1 MEFNDWIIMRLKFLL
16 VVLACLTALSA
27 SSQQIVGTGQIKP
40 AKYEKSDGKMFVVSF
55 VKLDS
60 PMPNGAELQLNG
72 KSIEMLGGN
81 SDSIVIKLP
90 MIGKF
95 DRLSLSHKGKTI
107 SETMVQ
113 APISSDW
120 GYFGKGM
127 IHVMQS
133 SHQDIAWMDTPEYC
147 RNERIEDIV
156 KPALETMKTEPR
168 YAFEMEQTL
177 NLMEFLERYPERK
190 NELIQRYK
198 EGRFTWGGSFT
209 QPYEGLLSGEQLV
222 RQIYYGRKWIKDSLG
237 CDERTV
243 YNIDVPGRAMQV
255 PQIYR
260 KSGIHTLFISRMY
273 DGLYDWYSPDGTK
286 LPTFA
291 CTKYDYPTGVLNY
304 FHEDAFTAMQRVYGN
319 IMLAGTEYSQ
329 YKIPAH
335 YPIVLSTD
343 ASKPINLLPLIDEW
357 NRIVDESGENIPHI
371 SLTTAD
377 KFLEAVEEPGVPFK
391 RVDGERPN
399 LWLYIHGTSHHK
411 MYADKRRAAITLP
424 AAETMSSI
432 AETMLSNYRYPAREF
447 FRAWM
452 ASIYPDHGIGGKN
465 GTITDSIFADS
476 LRVAK
481 TIGEKA
487 LMNVLCSITDNIK
500 TKKGNIVVFNDLTW
514 NRKDIVR
521 YPVDKS
527 VSIEGVPSQISNGHV
542 CFIADVPSFG
552 YSSYSISKK
561 PADSTIPDGINQGE
575 NYYDGQFYKFIL
587 GKGGI
592 VSLFD
597 KELQREL
604 VINDKYAMGDII
616 SLEYK
621 GNGAGEFTQVKEP
634 ERFITYRITRNK
646 SLTSDF
652 ESVWKIKETGPVFTT
667 FECITP
673 MDHATVIQKIT
684 AYHAIKK
691 IDIDVRLQDFDGEH
705 NRQYRILFPLD
716 NQWRKSDIDYE
727 VPYGVA
733 RVGRDEMK
741 DIANGFSCWG
751 TYDNRPSD
759 THPREIQNFISAS
772 GNGFG
777 FTLASDVN
785 TADWMD
791 PSLNREYYTVLQAII
806 LSSHHSC
813 HGEGDWYSQEGTHD
827 FHFSIL
833 SHNQGWENGYCYA
846 LASNHPYSVCT
857 KNNNGG
863 FMENSSSLIQI
874 SDPLVSVSTLKKA
887 DDGNGYILRIVEMEG
902 KDKEVTLTLPF
913 NVSKIIKTN
922 LIEEEEGP
930 IEGSGNKLTFK
941 LGHHAVEAYK
951 ILL

>member
-1 MEFNDWIIMRLKFLL
+1 MKRLL
-16 VVLACLTALSA
+16 LTAIAGFSVLFA
-27 SSQQIVGTGQIKP
+27 FSQQITGNGQIRP
-40 AKYEKSDGKMFVVSF
+40 VKYEKIDGKLQVISY

-60 PMPNGAELQLNG
+60 PMPEGALFKLDG
-72 KSIEMLGGN
+72 KEIETLGGGA
-81 SDSIVIKLP
+81 DSIVVRLP

-95 DRLSLSHKGKTI
+95 NRLSLVAGNKVL
-107 SETMVQ
+107 SETMVK
-113 APISSDW
+113 APIDSDW

-133 SHQDIAWMDTPEYC
+133 SHQDIAWMDTPQYC

-156 KPALETMKTEPR
+156 KPALETMKQESR

-177 NLMEFLERYPERK
+177 NLMEFLERYPDRK
-190 NELIQRYK
+190 EEIIQRYK

-260 KSGIHTLFISRMY
+260 KSGIHSLFISRMY

-291 CTKYDYPTGVLNY
+291 CTKYDYPTGVLKY
-304 FHEDAFTAMQRVYGN
+304 FHEDAFTAMERIYGN
-319 IMLAGTEYSQ
+319 IMLAGPDYAEYG
-329 YKIPAH
+329 IPAH
-335 YPIVLSTD
+335 YPIVISTD

-357 NRIVDESGENIPHI
+357 NHIADISGENIPHI

-377 KFLEAVEEPGVPFK
+377 KFLEAVEEPGIPFK

-399 LWLYIHGTSHHK
+399 LWLYIHGTAHHK
-411 MYADKRRAAITLP
+411 MYADKRRAAVTLP

-432 AETMLSNYRYPAREF
+432 AETLLQDFCYPARDF
-447 FRAWM
+447 FRGWM

-476 LRVAK
+476 LHVAK
-481 TIGEKA
+481 TIGDKTLSSA
-487 LMNVLCSITDNIK
+487 LSSM
-500 TKKGNIVVFNDLTW
+500 TKEIAADKGSIVVFNDLTW
-514 NRKDIVR
+514 NRRDIVR
-521 YPVDKS
+521 YPVDKAVS
-527 VSIEGVPSQISNGHV
+527 VEGVPSQMSNGQV

-552 YSSYSISKK
+552 YNSYKISKK
-561 PADSTIPDGINQGE
+561 PAVGGIPDGIEQGE
-575 NYYDGQFYKFIL
+575 NFYDGHFYKFVL

-592 VSLFD
+592 ISLFD
-597 KELQREL
+597 KELGREL
-604 VINDKYAMGDII
+604 VVNDKYAMGDII

-621 GNGAGEFTQVKEP
+621 GNGAGEFTQIKEP
-634 ERFITYRITRNK
+634 ERYITYRITRNK
-646 SLTSDF
+646 GLTGDF
-652 ESVWKIKETGPVFTT
+652 ESVWKITETGPVFTV
-667 FECITP
+667 FECTTP

-691 IDIDVRLQDFDGEH
+691 IDIDIRLKDFDGSH
-705 NRQYRILFPLD
+705 NRQYRILFPMD
-716 NQWRKSDIDYE
+716 NEWRKSCIDYE

-741 DIANGFSCWG
+741 DVANGFCCWG

-791 PSLNREYYTVLQAII
+791 PSLNREFYTVLQAII

-833 SHNQGWENGYCYA
+833 SHKEGWENGYCYA
-846 LASNHPYSVCT
+846 VASNHPYSVCT
-857 KNNNGG
+857 KTNSGGHLEKNG
-863 FMENSSSLIQI
+863 SLLSV

-887 DDGNGYILRIVEMEG
+887 DDGTGYILRIVEMEG
-902 KDKEVTLTLPF
+902 KDKEVTITLPF
-913 NVSKIIKTN
+913 NVSKVIKTN

-930 IEGSGNKLTFK
+930 QEGSGNKLTFK
-941 LGHHAVEAYK
+941 IGHHAVEAYK
-951 ILL
+951 LVVL

>member
-1 MEFNDWIIMRLKFLL
+1 MRRIIITTAAVFST
-16 VVLACLTALSA
+16 LTVF
-27 SSQQIVGTGQIKP
+27 SQQFVGTGQLKP
-40 AKYEKSDGKMFVVSF
+40 ADYEMVDGKFQVASY
-55 VKLDS
+55 VKLDA
-60 PMPNGAELQLNG
+60 PMPEGSCFLLNG
-72 KSIEMLGGN
+72 KELEVLGGN
-81 SDSIVIKLP
+81 ADSAVVRLP

-95 DRLSLSHKGKTI
+95 DKLALSLNGGIIWEVAVK
-107 SETMVQ
+107 
-113 APISSDW
+113 APIDSDW
-120 GYFGKGM
+120 GYFGKGI

-190 NELIQRYK
+190 DELIQRYK

-209 QPYEGLLSGEQLV
+209 QPYEGILSGEQLV

-237 CDERTV
+237 CEERTV
-243 YNIDVPGRAMQV
+243 YNIDVPGRTMQV
-255 PQIYR
+255 PQIYQ
-260 KSGIHTLFISRMY
+260 KSGIHSLFISRMH

-286 LPTFA
+286 LATFA
-291 CTKYDYPTGVLNY
+291 CSKYDYPTGVLNY
-304 FHEDAFTAMQRVYGN
+304 FREDAFTALTRVYDN
-319 IMLAGTEYSQ
+319 LMLAGPDYAEYG
-329 YKIPAH
+329 IPAH

-343 ASKPINLLPLIDEW
+343 ASKPVNLLPLIDEW
-357 NRIVDESGENIPHI
+357 NRIVDISGENIPHI

-411 MYADKRRAAITLP
+411 MYADKRRAAVTLP
-424 AAETMSSI
+424 AAETMSSV
-432 AETMLSNYRYPAREF
+432 AETLLGDFRYPARDF

-476 LRVAK
+476 LHVAK
-481 TIGEKA
+481 TIGDHT
-487 LMNVLCSITDNIK
+487 LSDVLGHMTDNISAQ
-500 TKKGNIVVFNDLTW
+500 KGNIVVFNDLTW
-514 NRKDIVR
+514 NRRDVVK
-521 YPVDKS
+521 YPSAGNIS
-527 VSIEGVPSQISNGHV
+527 VEGVPSQMVDGQLY
-542 CFIADVPSFG
+542 FIADVPSFG
-552 YSSYSISKK
+552 YSSYKISKK
-561 PADSTIPDGINQGE
+561 PSGTKVPEGITQGG
-575 NYYDGQFYKFIL
+575 NFYDGQFYKFYL

-592 VSLFD
+592 VSLYD
-597 KELQREL
+597 KELGREL
-604 VINDKYAMGDII
+604 VINDKYALGDIM

-621 GNGAGEFTQVKEP
+621 GNGAGEFTEVKEP
-634 ERFITYRITRNK
+634 ERYIAYKVARENNC
-646 SLTSDF
+646 LTSDF
-652 ESVWKIKETGPVFTT
+652 ESAWKIKATGPVFTS
-667 FECITP
+667 FECTTP

-684 AYHAIKK
+684 VYHAIKK
-691 IDIDVRLQDFDGEH
+691 IDIDVRLQDFDGAH
-705 NRQYRILFPLD
+705 GRQYRILMPID
-716 NQWRKSDIDYE
+716 NEWRNSNIDYE
-727 VPYGVA
+727 VPYAVA

-741 DIANGFSCWG
+741 EPAYGFSVWG
-751 TYDNRPSD
+751 TYDSHPAD

-791 PSLNREYYTVLQAII
+791 PSLNRENYTVLQAII
-806 LSSHHSC
+806 LSAHHSC
-813 HGEGDWYSQEGTHD
+813 HGEGEWYSQEGTHD

-833 SHNQGWENGYCYA
+833 SHKEGWENGYCYA
-846 LASNHPYSVCT
+846 LSSNHPLSVCT
-857 KNNNGG
+857 KKNNGG
-863 FMENSSSLIQI
+863 KLNGNGSLISV

-913 NVSKIIKTN
+913 KASSIVKTN
-922 LIEEEEGP
+922 LIEEDGKP
-930 IEGSGNKLTFK
+930 MEGSGNTLTFK
-941 LGHHAVEAYK
+941 IGHHAVEAYR